1 MQCNLTSG
9 RIYKGSNAQVDVT
22 LYPACKGYDSTAVTD
37 VVLNFYTTEEST
49 SIEFS
54 GDSITISGNV
64 GTVVFQP
71 VQLEALNDG
80 QLKYNVAFNYEGS
93 AYTYDME
100 TRWYLATPN
109 DYTPIDYISSENVEE
124 VVEEIMGDDY
134 VTVTALTETLE
145 DYATDDDLS
154 AALANYATKSDV
166 NTGLARKQDT
176 LVSGTNIK
184 TVNAQSLLGSGNITI
199 TPYTGITSNDVTN
212 ALGYIPIAPSGA
224 TITGIWLGTLAQYD
238 ALPSHSSTIIYVIKQ

>member
-37 VVLNFYTTEEST
+37 VVLNFYTTEETT

-71 VQLEALNDG
+71 VQLEALDDG
-80 QLKYNVAFNYEGS
+80 QLKYNVSFNYEDS

-100 TRWYLATPN
+100 TRWFLATPN

-124 VVEEIMGDDY
+124 VVEQFMGDYVETTALTQTLQDY
-134 VTVTALTETLE
+134 VTNSSLSLTLG
-145 DYATDDDLS
+145 S
-154 AALANYATKSDV
+154 YATKSDV
-166 NTGLARKQDT
+166 NTGLAGKQAT
-176 LVSGTNIK
+176 LVSGSNIK
-184 TVNAQSLLGSGNITI
+184 TLNSQSLLGSGNIAI
-199 TPYTGITSNDVTN
+199 TPYTGITSTEVTN
-212 ALGYIPIAPSGA
+212 ALGYVPLQPSGA
-224 TITGIWLGTLAQYD
+224 TITGIWLGTLEQYNQM
-238 ALPSHSSTIIYVIKQ
+238 ASHSPSIIYVIQQ